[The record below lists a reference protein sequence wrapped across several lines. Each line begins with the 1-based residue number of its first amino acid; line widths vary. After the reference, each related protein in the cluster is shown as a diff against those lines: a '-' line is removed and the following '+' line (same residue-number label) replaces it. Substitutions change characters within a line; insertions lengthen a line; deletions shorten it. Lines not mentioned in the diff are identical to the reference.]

1 MLCRYYDAVTTVT
14 MFLGSSKD
22 YTDVYL
28 AAAHGMLAG
37 DPDAIVGGP
46 GVAYN
51 INSDRSVLCSP
62 CAMPFCALPACTK
75 AGTM

>member
-1 MLCRYYDAVTTVT
+1 

-51 INSDRSVLCSP
+51 INSDRWVLY
-62 CAMPFCALPACTK
+62 FCQLLSRVQAATAAALRQ
-75 AGTM
+75 GGLLLV